1 MNVYQNGWVEF
12 SSPLNQGTQVYVNG
26 SGGFTANLLADQNFM
41 VEAFEQSPGAESIF
55 NLPVGVL
62 EQDES
67 YNVVM
72 PVSTLTVLVR
82 DASGNPVT
90 GGYVYFQSSSI
101 SPLPGIP
108 GSDGQAYFGGGS
120 LNTSGNESL
129 IVPNGITLQGL
140 AIHLNDGLVL
150 PFTLPAITAD
160 EHVFLIFRLGKVFI
174 DEPPVVTGTPDQAP
188 NANGWYNAPVT
199 ITWTSTS
206 PAGSPG
212 PPTTPAPTTVS
223 SEGANQVITSGPS
236 CDPAGDC
243 AVGTVTGINIDMTP
257 PSVSVTGVT
266 SEPRTPRPR
275 PRDAPHRTP
284 CPGYA
289 TSATISVTNSGTKPH
304 GHVQRRHRQG
314 RRRAAPVS
322 VSYLGDPVRLDH
334 GLAQRLQWQP
344 HLRRRSGLPVR

>member
-1 MNVYQNGWVEF
+1 MTLQGLAIHLNNGLVVPFTAPALNGDQSVTVTVPASIQVQGMLEDSEGRVYTSSQNGWVEF

-26 SGGFTANLLADQNFM
+26 SGGFTANSLADQNFM

-140 AIHLNDGLVL
+140 AVHLNNGLVV
-150 PFTLPAITAD
+150 PFTAPAVNGDQSVTVTVPASIQVQGTLEDSEGHVYTSAQNVGAVQLPAQPGD
-160 EHVFLIFRLGKVFI
+160 
-174 DEPPVVTGTPDQAP
+174 
-188 NANGWYNAPVT
+188 
-199 ITWTSTS
+199 
-206 PAGSPG
+206 AG
-212 PPTTPAPTTVS
+212 
-223 SEGANQVITSGPS
+223 
-236 CDPAGDC
+236 
-243 AVGTVTGINIDMTP
+243 
-257 PSVSVTGVT
+257 
-266 SEPRTPRPR
+266 
-275 PRDAPHRTP
+275 
-284 CPGYA
+284 
-289 TSATISVTNSGTKPH
+289 
-304 GHVQRRHRQG
+304 
-314 RRRAAPVS
+314 
-322 VSYLGDPVRLDH
+322 
-334 GLAQRLQWQP
+334 
-344 HLRRRSGLPVR
+344 LRRRQRPFLH